1 MGNLRVASSK
11 SRDDY
16 PVPLVYTVKGHLLV
30 IVLYNIIDL
39 CSVYRIS
46 NPVPF
51 FYSVLWMDL
60 TGLGRGLS
68 CLIR

>member
-30 IVLYNIIDL
+30 IVLYNIIDRSL
-39 CSVYRIS
+39 FCLSYFKSCSILLFRIVDGFDWS
-46 NPVPF
+46 
-51 FYSVLWMDL
+51 W
-60 TGLGRGLS
+60 
-68 CLIR
+68 